1 MKDLLNIEDGGQEI
15 LTFPGGFSCR
25 NVALFLEKVSFVP
38 SPPQPTKSNAPIIL
52 LTNQDLPNIPRHES
66 ELNGVS
72 YQHGDLNGG
81 NILIDANHNVWLID
95 FAVNKKNIR
104 SKEMLMLSPK

>member
-1 MKDLLNIEDGGQEI
+1 MPPPPNPQNQMHQ
-15 LTFPGGFSCR
+15 S
-25 NVALFLEKVSFVP
+25 FLHF
-38 SPPQPTKSNAPIIL
+38 A
-52 LTNQDLPNIPRHES
+52 NQDLPNIPRHES